1 MARRRYSSDYDSS
14 SSRASGRRRRERR
27 MEERRTETVT
37 FVLIM
42 LLFVFYIAF
51 PGRIS
56 TAWIS
61 VIGGVILTGSAIYQN
76 QRRWRVN
83 PMTWV
88 GGAIMLLAGIFALN
102 GGGAIPGGIFLPI
115 GIFAA
120 VIILSFMTGEL

>member
-1 MARRRYSSDYDSS
+1 MARRRYSNSYDSGG
-14 SSRASGRRRRERR
+14 SRGYSRRRRERR
-27 MEERRTETVT
+27 NEERRTELVT
-37 FVLIM
+37 FVLIIV
-42 LLFVFYIAF
+42 LFVFFIAF
-51 PGRIS
+51 PGKIPV
-56 TAWIS
+56 AW
-61 VIGGVILTGSAIYQN
+61 VTLLGGVILTGSAIYQN

-102 GGGAIPGGIFLPI
+102 GYPLPGGIFLPI